1 MPVYQLIK
9 EIIFP
14 LPEYAETNGL
24 LAIGGDLCSERLLL
38 AYSNGIFPWY
48 SKDEPILWW
57 SPDPRLVLLP
67 ENFKVSKSL
76 RLLIKKN
83 LFTVKLDTNFFEV
96 IKKCAD
102 VVRPGQDDTWITN
115 EMIDAYTNLHNL
127 GFAHSVETYYND
139 KLVGGLYGISL
150 GKAFFGESMFHTMT
164 DASKVALFF
173 LVEKLKKWNFDFID
187 AQMKTSHL
195 ISLGAKEISR
205 KEYLELLKNSLK
217 SKTKKGK
224 WELL

>member
-83 LFTVKLDTNFFEV
+83 LFTVKFDTNFFEV

-102 VVRPGQDDTWITN
+102 VVRTGQDDTWITN
-115 EMIDAYTNLHNL
+115 EMIDAYTNLYNL

-139 KLVGGLYGISL
+139 KLVGGLYGISI
-150 GKAFFGESMFHTMT
+150 GKAFFGESMYHTTT

>member
-83 LFTVKLDTNFFEV
+83 LFTVKFDTNFFEV

-102 VVRPGQDDTWITN
+102 VVRTGQDDTWITN

-139 KLVGGLYGISL
+139 KLVGGLYGISI
-150 GKAFFGESMFHTMT
+150 GKAFFGESMYHTTT

>member
-83 LFTVKLDTNFFEV
+83 LFTVKFDTNFFEV

-102 VVRPGQDDTWITN
+102 VVRTGQDDTWITN